1 MVLNNENSFRIFILV
16 GMLQRCYQT
25 LYTEAGIDE
34 AGRGCLAG
42 IVVAA
47 AVILPKDTDIPNL
60 NDSKQLSASE
70 RIILKEKIIQQ
81 AIAYSI
87 GTASVEEI
95 DTLNILQATYL
106 AMHRAIEQLNP
117 VPELLVIDGNRF
129 KPYPSISHV
138 CIVKGDG
145 LYQNIA
151 AASILAKTY
160 RDEYMQELAQQYPQY
175 HWESNAGYPT
185 PQHIQAIKE
194 YGYTPHHR
202 KTFVVKTLQPT
213 LF

>member
-1 MVLNNENSFRIFILV
+1 MRFNIKQYFSC
-16 GMLQRCYQT
+16 MLQRCYQT
-25 LYTEAGIDE
+25 ISTEAGVDE

-47 AVILPKDTDIPNL
+47 AVILPKDTDIADL
-60 NDSKQLSASE
+60 NDSKQLSVQE
-70 RIILKEKIIQQ
+70 RTVLKEKIMEQ
-81 AIAYSI
+81 AISYGI

-95 DTLNILQATYL
+95 DRFNILQATYM

-129 KPYPSISHV
+129 KKYADIPHV
-138 CIVKGDG
+138 CIVKGDAI
-145 LYQNIA
+145 YQNIA
-151 AASILAKTY
+151 AASILAKVY
-160 RDEYMQELAQQYPQY
+160 RDEYMQKLSQQYPQY
-175 HWESNAGYPT
+175 HWDSNVGYPT
-185 PQHIQAIKE
+185 AQHIQAIKK

-202 KTFVVKTLQPT
+202 KTFVVKSLQAT